1 MAPLSLIE
9 QDRLI
14 RRGWPF
20 RTIVLGGD
28 FGLWSGEVVGFSKR
42 YEISILYVRRH
53 FQDGFEYAHAWFP
66 EVRVRSP
73 LIVRRE
79 GEPETPIPHVYG
91 EGVDPKPMLCLFD
104 PAAQGW
110 SPSQSIADTTIPLAA
125 DWLRYYEAWQ
135 ATGIWTGGGRDHATR
150 DSAPS
155 PARTSNGLRTA
166 QVARVSGMHVSRA
179 ILTTREARLAGS
191 VSRLQFGDCFAR
203 LPFVLRSNEG
213 ADAGSEWRLA
223 A

>member
-1 MAPLSLIE
+1 MASLSLIE

-20 RTIVLGGD
+20 RTIVLGSD

-42 YEISILYVRRH
+42 YEISIFYVRRH

-73 LIVRRE
+73 LIIRRE
-79 GEPETPIPHVYG
+79 EEPETPIPHVYG

-110 SPSQSIADTTIPLAA
+110 APSQSIADTTIPLAA

-135 ATGIWTGGGRDHATR
+135 ATGIWTGGGRDHAT
-150 DSAPS
+150 SATTPS
-155 PARTSNGLRTA
+155 SPGTAIALRTA
-166 QVARVSGMHVSRA
+166 QVARVSGMHVGRA

-191 VSRLQFGDCFAR
+191 VSRLHFGDCFAGM
-203 LPFVLRSNEG
+203 PFVLRSGESADGEG
-213 ADAGSEWRLA
+213 EWRLA